1 MCGGTGVQPHIFI
14 LRFLV
19 INIINIQKAYMKNAV
34 TNYDPH
40 RFSMNEIFANNNGKT
55 SSTKVVGFITS
66 MICLLLFL
74 MLVIYFFIN
83 PAAAAPILEFIDRT
97 VTYFSVAAG
106 LMGVKSI
113 TSAFGRH
120 RMSVTNIEERPS
132 GKPKP
137 KHDETDDEDETE
149 EAEVDET
156 IIEEEG

>member
-1 MCGGTGVQPHIFI
+1 
-14 LRFLV
+14 
-19 INIINIQKAYMKNAV
+19 MKNVMA
-34 TNYDPH
+34 NYDPH

-66 MICLLLFL
+66 MVCLLLFL
-74 MLVIYFFIN
+74 MLVIYFFVN

-120 RMSVTNIEERPS
+120 KIQVASA
-132 GKPKP
+132 
-137 KHDETDDEDETE
+137 DEDDEDNDHGRRHKKRRER
-149 EAEVDET
+149 
-156 IIEEEG
+156 

>member
-1 MCGGTGVQPHIFI
+1 
-14 LRFLV
+14 
-19 INIINIQKAYMKNAV
+19 MKNV
-34 TNYDPH
+34 MTNYDPH

-66 MICLLLFL
+66 MVCLLLFL

-120 RMSVTNIEERPS
+120 KIAIASVDEN
-132 GKPKP
+132 PK
-137 KHDETDDEDETE
+137 KRKEMKRHKSEDEDLTE
-149 EAEVDET
+149 IEDEVEVDEDT
-156 IIEEEG
+156 DQTLTAEEG

>member
-1 MCGGTGVQPHIFI
+1 
-14 LRFLV
+14 
-19 INIINIQKAYMKNAV
+19 MKNV
-34 TNYDPH
+34 ITNYDPH
-40 RFSMNEIFANNNGKT
+40 RFSINEIFANNNGKT

-120 RMSVTNIEERPS
+120 KIQVANTEGGKPNNNHHKPNHGMDEEDEEEFIEE
-132 GKPKP
+132 
-137 KHDETDDEDETE
+137 DEGQTE
-149 EAEVDET
+149 E
-156 IIEEEG
+156 

>member
-1 MCGGTGVQPHIFI
+1 
-14 LRFLV
+14 
-19 INIINIQKAYMKNAV
+19 MKNV
-34 TNYDPH
+34 ITNYDPH

-120 RMSVTNIEERPS
+120 KIQVANTEGGKPNNNHHKPNHEMDEEDEEEFIEE
-132 GKPKP
+132 
-137 KHDETDDEDETE
+137 DEGQTE
-149 EAEVDET
+149 E
-156 IIEEEG
+156 

>member
-1 MCGGTGVQPHIFI
+1 
-14 LRFLV
+14 
-19 INIINIQKAYMKNAV
+19 MKNVV

-66 MICLLLFL
+66 MVCLLLFL

-83 PAAAAPILEFIDRT
+83 PAAAAPVLEFIDRT

-120 RMSVTNIEERPS
+120 KMSVTNIDE
-132 GKPKP
+132 KPKGNNKP
-137 KHDETDDEDETE
+137 IHETDSSPEDNDNIEVEEDDETE
-149 EAEVDET
+149 E
-156 IIEEEG
+156 